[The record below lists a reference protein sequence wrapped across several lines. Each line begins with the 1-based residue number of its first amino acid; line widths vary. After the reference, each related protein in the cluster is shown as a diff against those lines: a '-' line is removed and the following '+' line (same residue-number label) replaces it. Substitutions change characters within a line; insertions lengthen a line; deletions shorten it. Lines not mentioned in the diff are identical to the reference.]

1 MLTAIRKKLG
11 LKVSLTLALVMLVL
25 TTVVATY
32 ITFDQTA
39 TLEQSILKKAQLAAN
54 LGAQSYGAVLEQAA
68 DNGLLTISDVF
79 DTNYQVVPG
88 WDWGQNPKYHTK
100 YDVVTD
106 NATIVVLDK
115 FLDDKDFI
123 YAIGA
128 DRNGYVPT
136 HNSIFN
142 QPLTGNATED
152 LANSRSKRI
161 FKDPVALAIT
171 KSTEDGFQQV
181 YKRDTGEVMWDV
193 SSPIM
198 VKGKPWGHFRLGVSL
213 HNIEAAKAHLGMS
226 LFGLFT
232 AFAAVVVGTIMVLIR
247 RAIRPVEILTAAA
260 DNISMGEGLDEPLKP
275 ETIDEIGVLTKSV
288 DRLRLSMRSAMQRL
302 GE

>member
-25 TTVVATY
+25 TAVVATY

-39 TLEQSILKKAQLAAN
+39 TLEQSVLKKAQLAAS

-142 QPLTGNATED
+142 QPLTGNGVTSGVIVPADSQTLSGTCGGPGHEQVVEAWLPFRTVFDHVWNGHRHVIMAASQIDRYGNQNFACIGEHAKPKAQLLGTPGEAYWGGAASTAFFVNPEED
-152 LANSRSKRI
+152 LALVFLTQLLPSSSYPVRRELRI
-161 FKDPVALAIT
+161 ATYQAI
-171 KSTEDGFQQV
+171 ED
-181 YKRDTGEVMWDV
+181 
-193 SSPIM
+193 
-198 VKGKPWGHFRLGVSL
+198 
-213 HNIEAAKAHLGMS
+213 
-226 LFGLFT
+226 
-232 AFAAVVVGTIMVLIR
+232 
-247 RAIRPVEILTAAA
+247 
-260 DNISMGEGLDEPLKP
+260 
-275 ETIDEIGVLTKSV
+275 
-288 DRLRLSMRSAMQRL
+288 
-302 GE
+302 

>member
-25 TTVVATY
+25 TAVVATY

-193 SSPIM
+193 SSPSWSRASRG
-198 VKGKPWGHFRLGVSL
+198 VTSGWGSRCTTSRRPRPTSACRCSACSL
-213 HNIEAAKAHLGMS
+213 PLPRWWWVPS
-226 LFGLFT
+226 WCS
-232 AFAAVVVGTIMVLIR
+232 FAAPSDRSRSSPR
-247 RAIRPVEILTAAA
+247 RQTTSAWARAWTSPSSPRPSTR
-260 DNISMGEGLDEPLKP
+260 
-275 ETIDEIGVLTKSV
+275 SV
-288 DRLRLSMRSAMQRL
+288 CSRSPSTGCASP
-302 GE
+302 